1 MTEPTFIENARF
13 ALTMD
18 RDHRVQENCSLRVE
32 GGTIADIGQGIKK
45 VRGDEVVDARGCILM
60 PGLVNSHTHSSMV
73 ALRGLNDDA
82 PLEEWLGSMWKMEGK
97 LTGEVAELASEWAF
111 LEMICSG
118 TTSCMDMYEAWEA
131 AKAAKRVGIR
141 MANGPA
147 IISIF
152 GPPSD
157 RLADAERFISEFDGD
172 DLITPIVNL
181 HSIYTND
188 EDTIRKAADLSIE
201 KNVILHAHGAETRK
215 EIFDNRNRTGRL
227 AVEELDHCGALHD
240 RTAIAHLGWASSWE
254 FNRMV
259 EKGAS
264 AVHCPTSNQK
274 LGTGGFFP
282 YRDLKEK
289 GMTIGLGTDG
299 AASNN
304 SLDMFREMRSMAL
317 IQKMQYW
324 DPTAGTARDAL
335 TCAVKGGNE
344 ILGLNG
350 GTLEK
355 GSNADVVLMRIDPT
369 IMPLGKE
376 KLESALVY
384 SATGALVR
392 GTMVNGEWAF
402 IDGRLGGGGSCS
414 QRLEEIIDRVSD
426 ELFT

>member
-1 MTEPTFIENARF
+1 MIEPIYIENARF
-13 ALTMD
+13 ALTMTLGE
-18 RDHRVQENCSLRVE
+18 RVVENYSLRVE
-32 GGTIADIGQGIKK
+32 EGTIADIGQGIKRE
-45 VRGDEVVDARGCILM
+45 RGDEVVDATGCILM
-60 PGLVNSHTHSSMV
+60 PGLVNSHTHSAMV
-73 ALRGLNDDA
+73 ALRGINDDA
-82 PLEEWLGSMWKMEGK
+82 PLEEWLDSMWKIEGK
-97 LTGEVAELASEWAF
+97 LKGEAAELASEWAF
-111 LEMICSG
+111 LEMIRSG
-118 TTSCMDMYEAWEA
+118 TTSCIDMYEAWDA
-131 AKAAKRVGIR
+131 AKAAKRVGIK

-147 IISIF
+147 IISVF
-152 GPPSD
+152 GSPSD
-157 RLADAERFISEFDGD
+157 RLVDAERFISEYGGD

-188 EDTIRKAADLSIE
+188 EDAIKRAADLSL
-201 KNVILHAHGAETRK
+201 KQDVILHTHCAETRK
-215 EIFDNRNRTGRL
+215 EIFDNRNKTGRL
-227 AVEELDHCGALHD
+227 AVEELDHAGALHD
-240 RTAIAHLGWASSWE
+240 KTAIAHLGWASSWE
-254 FNRMV
+254 FHRMV

-289 GMTIGLGTDG
+289 GMTIGLGTDS

-335 TCAVKGGNE
+335 NCAIKGGND

-355 GSNADVVLMRIDPT
+355 GGNADLVLMRIDPT
-369 IMPLGKE
+369 IMPLRKE
-376 KLESALVY
+376 NLESALVY

-392 GTMVNGEWAF
+392 GTMVNGEWAY
-402 IDGRLGGGGSCS
+402 IEGHLRDGSSCS
-414 QRLEEIIDRVSD
+414 QRLEELIARVSA